1 MTQTA
6 NKYDEQEVMCLTLNH
21 SVKLNLFVLKASQRV
36 GTRHFGGV
44 SNIVV
49 RKIKKNSIRNLFI

>member
-36 GTRHFGGV
+36 GITSFRWSV
-44 SNIVV
+44 KYS
-49 RKIKKNSIRNLFI
+49 S